1 MLLLYKTYMLV
12 KSLLNVELP
21 ILKFVVFVVEQE
33 NNLGNIM

>member
-1 MLLLYKTYMLV
+1 MG
-12 KSLLNVELP
+12 KSLFDGKLP